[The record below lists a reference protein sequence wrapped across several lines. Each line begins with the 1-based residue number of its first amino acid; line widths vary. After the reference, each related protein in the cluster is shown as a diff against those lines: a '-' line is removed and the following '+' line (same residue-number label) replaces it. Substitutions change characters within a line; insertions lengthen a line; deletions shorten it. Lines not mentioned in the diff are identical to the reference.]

1 MIVRFRDERLRRLC
15 EQQRL
20 MVRQLGDASARK
32 LRTRLAD
39 LESVANVTELV
50 AGRPHPLKGD
60 RAGQFAL
67 ELHGGHRLVFEPS
80 HQPPPERAAGGIDW
94 QSVDDVTIVQVGDYH
109 D

>member
-1 MIVRFRDERLRRLC
+1 
-15 EQQRL
+15 

-39 LESVANVTELV
+39 LEGAANVTELV
-50 AGRPHPLKGD
+50 AGKPHPLKGD
-60 RAGQFAL
+60 RAGQLAL

-80 HQPPPERAAGGIDW
+80 RQPPPERAAGGIDW
-94 QSVDDVTIVQVGDYH
+94 QSVDDVTIVHVGDYH